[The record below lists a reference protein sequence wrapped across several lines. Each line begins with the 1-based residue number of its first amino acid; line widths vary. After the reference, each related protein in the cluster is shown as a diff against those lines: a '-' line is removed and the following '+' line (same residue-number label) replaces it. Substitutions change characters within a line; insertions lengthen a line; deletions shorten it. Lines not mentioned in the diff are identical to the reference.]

1 MSITYWAD
9 VGCPNTIMPC
19 LPTSEIIYRY
29 RKMNYR
35 YRLINSRYPIHLSI
49 SIYHLPISVNGQS
62 IYGYRQ
68 MIVGKSFTDIGKS
81 FTDIDKS
88 STNIGESFTDIG
100 DSRDQ
105 CFWHRIG
112 AWMAQKSPI
121 VKENFPLFGVV
132 YIRGVMRLSL
142 SEPIMTDITDE
153 YLCHWVAICQWAHSL
168 FYSEYIKCPQLPS
181 RGTLHV

>member
-1 MSITYWAD
+1 
-9 VGCPNTIMPC
+9 
-19 LPTSEIIYRY
+19 
-29 RKMNYR
+29 MNYR
-35 YRLINSRYPIHLSI
+35 YRLINSRYPIHLAI
-49 SIYHLPISVNGQS
+49 SIYHLPISVNNLPISVNGQS

-81 FTDIDKS
+81 FTDIGKS

-112 AWMAQKSPI
+112 GWMAQKSPI

-153 YLCHWVAICQWAHSL
+153 YLCHWAAICQWAHSL
-168 FYSEYIKCPQLPS
+168 FYSEYIKCSQLPS
-181 RGTLHV
+181 WGTLHGVNIRPTTAHRSI